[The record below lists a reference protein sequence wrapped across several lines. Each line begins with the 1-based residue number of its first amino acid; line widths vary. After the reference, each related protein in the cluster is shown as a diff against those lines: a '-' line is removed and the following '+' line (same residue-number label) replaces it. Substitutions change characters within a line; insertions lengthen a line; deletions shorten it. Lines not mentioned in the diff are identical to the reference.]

1 MAEVISIL
9 TSRPLAPIC
18 IDTTGE
24 EPLASEHFASPTNTP
39 NVSSGMFS
47 QDNNYAANDG
57 VTFIVLVPDSVES

>member
-24 EPLASEHFASPTNTP
+24 EPLTSKHFPSPTNTQ
-39 NVSSGMFS
+39 NVSSGMFA
-47 QDNNYAANDG
+47 QDNTYAANDG
-57 VTFIVLVPDSVES
+57 VTFIILVPDSVES